1 MIPIFTFMFY
11 QKVPIFLLTLRTMLT
26 SSLGSVICHRSTVA
40 QSSHPK
46 LFTFKEV
53 SLQMYLA
60 MLILLF
66 RYLIYTYLIVDAVD
80 APSDLPTVLSTYKI
94 TQASKIHPNST
105 QSVVEALGQQYSE
118 EDLAAFLAKYDGM
131 IAILS
136 QRSTINFNLT
146 HYFF

>member
-1 MIPIFTFMFY
+1 
-11 QKVPIFLLTLRTMLT
+11 
-26 SSLGSVICHRSTVA
+26 
-40 QSSHPK
+40 
-46 LFTFKEV
+46 
-53 SLQMYLA
+53 MYLA